1 MLVNL
6 SIMKFTIIST
16 VIITASAVIAVP
28 AINDRLQFNAPSINQ
43 NQNTGLDTGLGLS
56 SESGLGSESESG
68 PAIQDAAKIPIF
80 SAPTFSKPVFPQNT
94 ADTQNIDIPHQSS
107 VCSVDDY
114 ANTIQNLQNVIQQQM
129 STIRDM
135 LDRLHASSIQ
145 QPAMPDSSFDSS
157 FGARH
162 DALTRLHDLNDRL
175 GNNMVRFTTASPL
188 VMDSWSD
195 VKSGMKPSCTGINAA
210 STCQENAIKSDV
222 SCGEDKSAAVDRAN
236 AVRGFIRGIA
246 LQKLA
251 LLDCASSNL
260 GQQYQGNQKTQLLQQ
275 LDRVREA
282 TAKLEL
288 QSKSL
293 SCRAKQLG
301 SCDAKI
307 GECKGVQDNTRLE
320 RRWWGAGSGAGY
332 GAGVGAGYGAGV
344 GAGYGAGVAPGYG
357 AHLKSLLYPDWEF
370 SHA

>member
-1 MLVNL
+1 
-6 SIMKFTIIST
+6 MKFTIIST

-43 NQNTGLDTGLGLS
+43 NQNTGLGAGSGFGLGLS
-56 SESGLGSESESG
+56 SESGLGSGSE

-129 STIRDM
+129 STIHDM

-195 VKSGMKPSCTGINAA
+195 VKSGMKPSCAGINAV

-251 LLDCASSNL
+251 LLDCAASNL

-275 LDRVREA
+275 LDRVRKA

-288 QSKSL
+288 QSKLLIYHVCKSKFNMTNVMNFSANLLCNITGFNPKFEHAFMSPGSFQYDQKVDLTSSL
-293 SCRAKQLG
+293 A
-301 SCDAKI
+301 
-307 GECKGVQDNTRLE
+307 
-320 RRWWGAGSGAGY
+320 
-332 GAGVGAGYGAGV
+332 
-344 GAGYGAGVAPGYG
+344 
-357 AHLKSLLYPDWEF
+357 
-370 SHA
+370 

>member
-43 NQNTGLDTGLGLS
+43 NQNTGLDTGPGSGPGFGPDLS
-56 SESGLGSESESG
+56 SESGPGSESGSG
-68 PAIQDAAKIPIF
+68 PAIQDAARIPIF

-145 QPAMPDSSFDSS
+145 QPAMPDSSF
-157 FGARH
+157 GARH

-195 VKSGMKPSCTGINAA
+195 VKSGMKPSCAGINAV

-251 LLDCASSNL
+251 LLDCTSSNL
-260 GQQYQGNQKTQLLQQ
+260 EQQYQGNQKTQLLQQ

-288 QSKSL
+288 QFKSL

-357 AHLKSLLYPDWEF
+357 VGM
-370 SHA
+370 

>member
-1 MLVNL
+1 
-6 SIMKFTIIST
+6 MKFTIILT

-43 NQNTGLDTGLGLS
+43 NQNTGLDAGSGSGPGLS
-56 SESGLGSESESG
+56 SESGLGSESG

-94 ADTQNIDIPHQSS
+94 ANTQNIDIPHQSS

-188 VMDSWSD
+188 VMNSWSD
-195 VKSGMKPSCTGINAA
+195 VKSGMKPSCAGINVV

-275 LDRVREA
+275 LDRVCEA

-288 QSKSL
+288 QFKSL

-332 GAGVGAGYGAGV
+332 GAGVGAGYGAEV

-357 AHLKSLLYPDWEF
+357 VGM
-370 SHA
+370 

>member
-43 NQNTGLDTGLGLS
+43 NQNTGLDAGPGFGFGPGLS
-56 SESGLGSESESG
+56 SESGLGSESGPG

-80 SAPTFSKPVFPQNT
+80 STPTFSKPVFPQNT

-129 STIRDM
+129 STIHDM

-145 QPAMPDSSFDSS
+145 QPAMPDSS

-195 VKSGMKPSCTGINAA
+195 VKSGMKPSCTGINAV

-251 LLDCASSNL
+251 LLDCAASNL

-275 LDRVREA
+275 LDRVCEA

-288 QSKSL
+288 P
-293 SCRAKQLG
+293 
-301 SCDAKI
+301 
-307 GECKGVQDNTRLE
+307 VQITNL
-320 RRWWGAGSGAGY
+320 
-332 GAGVGAGYGAGV
+332 
-344 GAGYGAGVAPGYG
+344 PC
-357 AHLKSLLYPDWEF
+357 L
-370 SHA
+370 

>member
-1 MLVNL
+1 
-6 SIMKFTIIST
+6 MKFTIIST

-43 NQNTGLDTGLGLS
+43 NQNTGLDTGSGSGPSLS
-56 SESGLGSESESG
+56 SESGLGSESES
-68 PAIQDAAKIPIF
+68 AIQDAAKIPIF

-94 ADTQNIDIPHQSS
+94 ANTQNIDIPHQSS

-129 STIRDM
+129 STIHDM

-195 VKSGMKPSCTGINAA
+195 VKSGMKPSCAGINAV

-251 LLDCASSNL
+251 LLDCAASNL

-275 LDRVREA
+275 LDRVRKA

-288 QSKSL
+288 QFKSL

-344 GAGYGAGVAPGYG
+344 GAGSGAGYGAGVGAGYG
-357 AHLKSLLYPDWEF
+357 AGVGAGYGSGYGAGWY
-370 SHA
+370 